1 MQKRSVKLTQ
11 LFAAMIIVAMVGSV
25 FGEKME
31 DKFNVQY
38 NVSEL
43 DSPVQEILWCG
54 TSEVKSEDGDL
65 IKYAEERKQRRLY
78 VLTERG

>member
-1 MQKRSVKLTQ
+1 
-11 LFAAMIIVAMVGSV
+11 MIIVAMVGSV

-43 DSPVQEILWCG
+43 DSPV
-54 TSEVKSEDGDL
+54 
-65 IKYAEERKQRRLY
+65 
-78 VLTERG
+78 